1 MRKLFIVFLS
11 FTLCIVFVSSTS
23 YVWADVQLAPDGTY
37 VDGDPQ
43 LAPDGTYVGGDP
55 QLAPDGTYVGGDPE
69 LANDGTSLLDVIGLL
84 YIIYILF
91 L

>member
-37 VDGDPQ
+37 V
-43 LAPDGTYVGGDP
+43 
-55 QLAPDGTYVGGDPE
+55 GGDPE

>member
-43 LAPDGTYVGGDP
+43 LAPDVSSY
-55 QLAPDGTYVGGDPE
+55 
-69 LANDGTSLLDVIGLL
+69 SLLSEIFS
-84 YIIYILF
+84 ILF
-91 L
+91 